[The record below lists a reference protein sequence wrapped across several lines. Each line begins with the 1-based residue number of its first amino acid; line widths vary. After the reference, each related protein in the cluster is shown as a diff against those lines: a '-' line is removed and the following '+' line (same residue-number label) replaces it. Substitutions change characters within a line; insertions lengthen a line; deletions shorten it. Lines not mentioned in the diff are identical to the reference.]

1 MKKFIRGAQAV
12 KQKAGVV
19 QGTTDDSYDALD
31 KEINKLHKTAK
42 ELPKVIA
49 ALTDGLKS
57 MWKSYSKM
65 TNELN
70 KIHGIIELS
79 PLYVEMSRKLEG
91 IGNELEAPHLEKLQ
105 ADLSESAID
114 VLRRFESD
122 IKSLDHIREERGKR
136 RLEFDAVREKTS
148 KKEAELKKKGKDID
162 NDPTIRARRIDV
174 ETAMK
179 AYEFSNSRSIEEMT
193 KVCCVK
199 DDVFK
204 MTTYNISVFLGE
216 YLKKS
221 SDMMLGVKAMY
232 ESALHG
238 GEIYRKDTTQ
248 LPPTPPAPAPSSP
261 IGSPTQQQQQQ
272 QEQQQQQQQ
281 QQQEAPEVAA
291 PVSAPASS
299 SPEEKK
305 DVKKEEAPRVA
316 LGTLP
321 PPLDAA
327 ATGSPG
333 SPDVVASPVTVAPLT
348 SGVMGYADS
357 VKVDAVAPAN
367 PPKEVN
373 GTIHSDPAPT
383 PAAGD
388 SPVED
393 KSEPTPPP
401 PAPEEESTPATN
413 GTDTADVEASPEE
426 PQTQV
431 KV

>member
-19 QGTTDDSYDALD
+19 QGTTDDSYDSLD

-49 ALTDGLKS
+49 ALSDGMKA

-79 PLYVEMSRKLEG
+79 PLYVEMSRKLDG
-91 IGNELEAPHLEKLQ
+91 IGSELESPHLEKLQ

-136 RLEFDAVREKTS
+136 RLEFDAVREKTA
-148 KKEAELKKKGKDID
+148 KKESELKKKGKDIETD
-162 NDPTIRARRIDV
+162 ATIRARRIDV

-216 YLKKS
+216 YLQKS
-221 SDMMLGVKAMY
+221 ADMMFSVKAMY
-232 ESALHG
+232 ENALHG
-238 GEIYRKDTTQ
+238 GEVYRKETSQQ
-248 LPPTPPAPAPSSP
+248 LPTPPPAPVPCSP
-261 IGSPTQQQQQQ
+261 IGSAQSQQQTQQQQQQ
-272 QEQQQQQQQ
+272 ESQQESPGEQQ
-281 QQQEAPEVAA
+281 ESVAA
-291 PVSAPASS
+291 PVPAPVSL
-299 SPEEKK
+299 SPPAEEKK
-305 DVKKEEAPRVA
+305 DAKPDEPKKTVA
-316 LGTLP
+316 LGTCP
-321 PPLDAA
+321 PPLDTA

-333 SPDVVASPVTVAPLT
+333 SPDVVVPPATTTLS
-348 SGVMGYADS
+348 SNQGVMGYADS
-357 VKVDAVAPAN
+357 VKVDTAVVARPS
-367 PPKEVN
+367 EQ
-373 GTIHSDPAPT
+373 SQ
-383 PAAGD
+383 D
-388 SPVED
+388 SP
-393 KSEPTPPP
+393 SEGLYYFLLHTGIPLFGKTIRLRSCFLPNDTTFLG
-401 PAPEEESTPATN
+401 ST
-413 GTDTADVEASPEE
+413 VLVS
-426 PQTQV
+426 QV
-431 KV
+431 FYCFCS